1 MSADHTEVRRLTLG
15 SGSRIARSCACAAAV
30 VAVGLGAAACG
41 SSSSSSSSSASA
53 GPASTGSATSA
64 AGASATTG
72 SSASSGAMPT
82 VKMVYA
88 APVADLEVPLIAAKE
103 GFFKKYG
110 VNVDVSLLPQAEAIP
125 ALVSGQVQMGV
136 FEAPAPEVQ
145 VADGTPLK
153 WLMQWEG
160 HSDGDLLGRNGV
172 TSVKGLAG
180 KTVGI
185 SSSGSTSQ
193 VLTQLALKQAGITAT
208 LQPLGSVSED
218 ASAYEAGSV
227 DATLL
232 SPPQDLALL
241 KSVKGAKILVH
252 YQTEF
257 NWPGA
262 GLAALSSYTS
272 KNAATTIKVI
282 EGMTAAVSWM
292 KSHVSQT
299 AAIIAKPDDL
309 SVAQAKI
316 GLASM
321 LNIVNEESTL
331 APSTADEK
339 VVLGVLKDDYPKA
352 GSLGPSAMFDSSYY
366 NQAAKKVPFTK

>member
-1 MSADHTEVRRLTLG
+1 MSADQTEGRRLTLG

-30 VAVGLGAAACG
+30 VGIGLGAAACG
-41 SSSSSSSSSASA
+41 SSSSSSSSSSSA
-53 GPASTGSATSA
+53 AAGGSATS
-64 AGASATTG
+64 GSTGATT
-72 SSASSGAMPT
+72 SAASASSGSMPT
-82 VKMVYA
+82 VKMIYA

-110 VNVDVSLLPQAEAIP
+110 VNVVVSLLPQAEAIP

-145 VADGTPLK
+145 VADGQPLK

-172 TSVKGLAG
+172 TSVKGLSG

-193 VLTQLALKQAGITAT
+193 VLTQLALKQAGVTAT

-218 ASAYEAGSV
+218 ASAYEAGSI

-331 APSTADEK
+331 APSTTDEK
-339 VVLGVLKDDYPKA
+339 TVLGVLKDDYPKA
-352 GSLGPSAMFDSSYY
+352 GSLGPSAMVDSSYY
-366 NQAAKKVPFTK
+366 NQAVKKVPFTK